1 MKIETVDKANVLT
14 KRIEK
19 IDRMLTTLKYFKEDG
34 VNINISSPSMVA
46 DIAIGNGMVKSKVL
60 NYAEKCLLEERA
72 VRCASFDS
80 LASEGYYTQSNE
92 SATPVQ
98 SGTAKAVD
106 AILNHLNI
114 ALVPQPDG
122 SMIARNRI

>member
-1 MKIETVDKANVLT
+1 MEKGTLNKASELT
-14 KRIEK
+14 RRIEK
-19 IDRMLTTLKYFKEDG
+19 IDKGLTTLKYFKEDG
-34 VNINISSPSMVA
+34 VDVNISSPSMYA
-46 DIAIGNGMVKSKVL
+46 NIAIGNSMVKFKVL

-72 VRCASFDS
+72 VCNANFDS
-80 LASEGYYTQSNE
+80 LASERYYTQSDNI
-92 SATPVQ
+92 TPVQ

-106 AILNHLNI
+106 AILKHLNI